1 MLLSEKMKQVKLSP
15 AEQNIIKFMQEHPF
29 DLDQYAISQLANQLY
44 VHPSTFIRLAKKLE
58 FDGWLS
64 LRQTFKEEQQYLNAR
79 FQQINPNLP
88 FSANDNEMLIA
99 SNIAHLESAT
109 LMDSFELL
117 TPQKLKTAKKLLK
130 NAKQIKIFGS
140 SGNLMV
146 AKDFMLKM
154 QRLNCPIE
162 MSDVIGETLYQ
173 AYNTGPDTCAILIS
187 YTGENSA
194 IINIAKM
201 LKKKNTPI
209 IALTSIGD
217 NQLSRHSD
225 CTLFLT
231 TREKLYSKIASFT
244 INTSISYLLDI
255 LYSLYF
261 SINYQQNLNHVL
273 EMGEMIDTR
282 QSSSSIMQEEKQ
294 KIRYQI
300 QDSFRPN

>member
-1 MLLSEKMKQVKLSP
+1 MLLTEKMKQSKLAP
-15 AEQNIIKFMQEHPF
+15 AEQNIVHFMNQFPF
-29 DLDQYAISQLANQLY
+29 ELEQYSIQQLAKQLF
-44 VHPSTFIRLAKKLE
+44 VHPSTFIRLAKKLG

-64 LRQTFKEEQQYLNAR
+64 LRQAFKEEQLYLKTH
-79 FQQINPNLP
+79 FYDIDPNLP
-88 FSANDNEMLIA
+88 FSANDSEMLIA
-99 SNIAHLESAT
+99 NNLARLESAT
-109 LMDSFELL
+109 IMDSFDLL
-117 TPQKLKTAKKLLK
+117 TPQKLKQAKNIFKST
-130 NAKQIKIFGS
+130 KQIKIFGS

-154 QRLNCPIE
+154 QRLNCPVE

-173 AYNTGPDTCAILIS
+173 AYNTNPETCAILIS
-187 YTGENSA
+187 YTGENA
-194 IINIAKM
+194 GILNIAKM
-201 LKKKNTPI
+201 LKKKKTPI
-209 IALTSIGD
+209 IALTSIGE
-217 NQLSRHSD
+217 NQLSKYSD

-244 INTSISYLLDI
+244 INTSIAYLLDV

-273 EMGEMIDTR
+273 EMGEMIDIR

-294 KIRYQI
+294 KIHYQI

>member
-15 AEQNIIKFMQEHPF
+15 AEQNIIQFMQEHPF
-29 DLDQYAISQLANQLY
+29 DLDQYAISQ
-44 VHPSTFIRLAKKLE
+44 LAKKLE

-99 SNIAHLESAT
+99 SNIAQLESAT

-117 TPQKLKTAKKLLK
+117 TPQKLKTAKNLLK

-154 QRLNCPIE
+154 QRLNCPVE

-282 QSSSSIMQEEKQ
+282 QSSSSIMQEDKQ

>member
-1 MLLSEKMKQVKLSP
+1 
-15 AEQNIIKFMQEHPF
+15 
-29 DLDQYAISQLANQLY
+29 
-44 VHPSTFIRLAKKLE
+44 
-58 FDGWLS
+58 
-64 LRQTFKEEQQYLNAR
+64 
-79 FQQINPNLP
+79 
-88 FSANDNEMLIA
+88 
-99 SNIAHLESAT
+99 
-109 LMDSFELL
+109 
-117 TPQKLKTAKKLLK
+117 
-130 NAKQIKIFGS
+130 
-140 SGNLMV
+140 MV

-154 QRLNCPIE
+154 QRLNCPVE

-294 KIRYQI
+294 KIHYQI

>member
-1 MLLSEKMKQVKLSP
+1 
-15 AEQNIIKFMQEHPF
+15 
-29 DLDQYAISQLANQLY
+29 
-44 VHPSTFIRLAKKLE
+44 
-58 FDGWLS
+58 
-64 LRQTFKEEQQYLNAR
+64 
-79 FQQINPNLP
+79 
-88 FSANDNEMLIA
+88 
-99 SNIAHLESAT
+99 
-109 LMDSFELL
+109 
-117 TPQKLKTAKKLLK
+117 
-130 NAKQIKIFGS
+130 
-140 SGNLMV
+140 MV

-154 QRLNCPIE
+154 QRLNCPVE

-282 QSSSSIMQEEKQ
+282 QSSSSIMQEDKQ